1 MSKIIWKDL
10 DDGKQVVGNQITR
23 SEFDIIKSYS
33 NKLILGKLGQNT
45 ILSNATKNK
54 LGYCL
59 YRCCAKSLEENC
71 ESKFR
76 VYMIYTLI
84 QLHSA
89 LINYAVINYIKK
101 KLLLKIQ

>member
-45 ILSNATKNK
+45 ILTNATKNK

-59 YRCCAKSLEENC
+59 YRCCAKSREENC

-76 VYMIYTLI
+76 VYMNIHTHTTTLRFN
-84 QLHSA
+84 QLCRH
-89 LINYAVINYIKK
+89 
-101 KLLLKIQ
+101 KLY